1 MESILDKTIMELKKM
16 LRGKKISSVELTEF
30 YLDRIKKYDGEILSY
45 LRTTDEYALSMARE
59 ADRRI
64 AHDEDAALLGIPFGM
79 KDILCTKD
87 IETTCASKILS
98 GFRPPYNATVIQK
111 LNEAGYVHLGRLNM
125 DEFAMGSST
134 ENSAFQT
141 TKNPWDLSR
150 IPGGSSGGSAAAV
163 AAGLCTAALGTDTGG
178 SIRQPAGLCGVVG
191 LKPTYGRV
199 SRFGLIAFASS
210 LDQIGP
216 LTRNVSDCATILN
229 VISGSD
235 PLDSTA
241 IPTPVPDYTA
251 LLGHDIKGMKLGIP
265 KEYFVEGMESGV
277 KNAVLD
283 SIKLFEK
290 QGAIPIEITLPHT
303 EYAVATYY
311 IICTAEASSN
321 LARYDGVKYGLRE
334 NGKDIIEM
342 YKKTRLSGFGK
353 EVKRRIILGT
363 YVLSSGYYDA
373 YYRKASKVRTLMR
386 QDFDQAFQKCDLI
399 ITPVSPTTAFK
410 TGEKLEDPLTM
421 YLSDICTIPVNL
433 AGLPGISIP
442 CGFDDNNLPIGL
454 QIIGQPLGEAR
465 MLQAAYAFEM
475 ERKLKKIPD
484 RYRETE

>member
-1 MESILDKTIMELKKM
+1 MESILDKTIIELKKM
-16 LRGKKISSVELTEF
+16 LRGKKISATELTRL
-30 YLDRIKKYDGEILSY
+30 YLDRINAYDGEILSY
-45 LRTTDEYALSMARE
+45 LRTTDDYAFSMARE

-87 IETTCASKILS
+87 VETTCASRILG

-111 LNEAGYVHLGRLNM
+111 LNDSGYIHLGRLNM

-141 TKNPWDLSR
+141 TRNPWDLSR

-163 AAGLCTAALGTDTGG
+163 AAGLCAAALGTDTGG

-191 LKPTYGRV
+191 MKPTYGRV

-216 LTRNVSDCATILN
+216 FARNVTDCAAVLN
-229 VISGSD
+229 VISGHD
-235 PLDSTA
+235 VLDSTS
-241 IPTPVPDYTA
+241 IPAEVPDYTA
-251 LLGHDIKGMKLGIP
+251 LLGQDIKGMRLGVP
-265 KEYFVEGMESGV
+265 KEYFVEGMEEDV
-277 KNAVLD
+277 KNAILD
-283 SIKLFEK
+283 SIKLFEGL
-290 QGAIPIEITLPHT
+290 GAIPIEISLPHT

-321 LARYDGVKYGLRE
+321 LARYDGVKYGVRQT
-334 NGKDIIEM
+334 GKDIINM
-342 YKKTRLSGFGK
+342 YKKTRLSGFGN

-373 YYRKASKVRTLMR
+373 YYRKASKVRTLIR
-386 QDFDQAFQKCDLI
+386 QDFDQAFETCDLI
-399 ITPVSPTTAFK
+399 VTPVSPTTAFK
-410 TGEKLEDPLTM
+410 IGERVEDPLTM

-433 AGLPGISIP
+433 AGLPAVSVP
-442 CGFDDNNLPIGL
+442 CGFDSNNLPIGL
-454 QIIGQPLGEAR
+454 QIIGKPLGEAR
-465 MLQAAYAFEM
+465 MLQTAYAFEA
-475 ERKLKKIPD
+475 ERRVKKMPD
-484 RYRETE
+484 KYRETP